1 MKKVLVL
8 GKVHKAGIKY
18 LKDLS
23 YQVDEASDQDD
34 DYKNILSLYDALI
47 VKMTKVDEEFIDLSK
62 NLKIIARHGVGYNN
76 VDLNVI
82 NRRKIPLFI
91 IGDVNSTSVAEHT
104 FGLIINIAKK
114 INYYDTEVRSNNFEI
129 RNSFNSRDLNKKNI
143 LIFGYGRI
151 GKKIADICSFF
162 NMNVFVYDKFL
173 NLENLSNNIKVV
185 KDIKE
190 NLNIYDF
197 ISLHIPFNN
206 SEKALIDKTFLNK
219 LKNDCAIINTS
230 RGDLID
236 EKDLINH
243 LKENNNFY
251 AGLDV
256 FNPEPPSSDNELFK
270 LNNTILTPHS
280 AAYTDECLAEMSLH
294 CAINI
299 ENFFKGKVDQSR
311 LINKEIYS

>member
-8 GKVHKAGIKY
+8 GKIHKAGINY
-18 LKDLS
+18 LKNLS
-23 YQVDEASDQDD
+23 YQVDEVSDQDD
-34 DYKNILSLYDALI
+34 NYKNILNLYDALI
-47 VKMTKVDEEFIDLSK
+47 LKMTKVDQEFIDLSK

-76 VDLNVI
+76 VDLDVI
-82 NRRKIPLFI
+82 NKKKIPLFI
-91 IGDVNSTSVAEHT
+91 VGDVNSTSVAEHT

-114 INYYDTEVRSNNFEI
+114 INFYDSEVRSNNFAI

-151 GKKIADICSFF
+151 GKKVAEICNFF

-173 NLENLSNNIKVV
+173 KLENLSNNTKIVNN
-185 KDIKE
+185 INE

-197 ISLHIPFNN
+197 ISLHIPFSN

-219 LKNDCAIINTS
+219 LKSDCAIINTS
-230 RGDLID
+230 RGDLIN
-236 EKDLINH
+236 ENDLVSH
-243 LKENNNFY
+243 LNENKNFY

-256 FNPEPPSSDNELFK
+256 FNPEPPHSKNELLK
-270 LNNTILTPHS
+270 LKNTILTPHS
-280 AAYTDECLAEMSLH
+280 AAYTEECLSEMSLH

-299 ENFFKGKVDQSR
+299 ENFFKGNIDQSR
-311 LINKEIYS
+311 LINK

>member
-143 LIFGYGRI
+143 LILGYGRI

-185 KDIKE
+185 TDIKE

>member
-8 GKVHKAGIKY
+8 GKIHNAGIKY
-18 LKDLS
+18 LKNLS
-23 YQVDEASDQDD
+23 YQVDEVSDQNN
-34 DYKNILSLYDALI
+34 DYKNILNLYDALI
-47 VKMTKVDEEFIDLSK
+47 VKMTKVDQEFIDLSK

-76 VDLNVI
+76 VNLDVI
-82 NRRKIPLFI
+82 NKKKIPLFI

-114 INYYDTEVRSNNFEI
+114 INYYDAEVRSNNFEI
-129 RNSFNSRDLNKKNI
+129 RNSFNSNDLNKKNI

-151 GKKIADICSFF
+151 GKKIADICNFF
-162 NMNVFVYDKFL
+162 NMNVFIYDKFL
-173 NLENLSNNIKVV
+173 NLENLSKNIKIV
-185 KDIKE
+185 KNIKE

-230 RGDLID
+230 RGDLIN

-280 AAYTDECLAEMSLH
+280 AAYTEECLAEMSLH

-299 ENFFKGKVDQSR
+299 ENFFKGKIDNTR

>member
-8 GKVHKAGIKY
+8 GKIHKAGINY
-18 LKDLS
+18 LKNLS
-23 YQVDEASDQDD
+23 YQVDEVSDQDD
-34 DYKNILSLYDALI
+34 NYKNILNLYDALI
-47 VKMTKVDEEFIDLSK
+47 LKMTKVDQEFIDLSK

-76 VDLNVI
+76 VDLDVI
-82 NRRKIPLFI
+82 NKKKIPLFI
-91 IGDVNSTSVAEHT
+91 VGDVNSTSVAEHT

-114 INYYDTEVRSNNFEI
+114 INFYDSEVRSNNFEI

-151 GKKIADICSFF
+151 GKKVADICNFF

-173 NLENLSNNIKVV
+173 KLENLSNNTKIVNN
-185 KDIKE
+185 INE

-197 ISLHIPFNN
+197 ISLHIPFSN

-219 LKNDCAIINTS
+219 LKSDCAIINTS
-230 RGDLID
+230 RGDLIN
-236 EKDLINH
+236 ENDLVSH
-243 LKENNNFY
+243 LNENKNFY

-256 FNPEPPSSDNELFK
+256 FNPEPPHSKNELLK
-270 LNNTILTPHS
+270 LKNTILTPHS
-280 AAYTDECLAEMSLH
+280 AAYTEECLSEMSLH

-299 ENFFKGKVDQSR
+299 ENFFKGNIDQSR
-311 LINKEIYS
+311 LINK

>member
-8 GKVHKAGIKY
+8 GKAHKAGIKY

-47 VKMTKVDEEFIDLSK
+47 LKMTKVDQEFIDLSK

-185 KDIKE
+185 RDIKE

-243 LKENNNFY
+243 LKKNNNFY

-299 ENFFKGKVDQSR
+299 ENFFKGKIDQSR

>member
-8 GKVHKAGIKY
+8 GKIHNAGIKY
-18 LKDLS
+18 LKNLS
-23 YQVDEASDQDD
+23 YQVDEVSDQNN
-34 DYKNILSLYDALI
+34 DYKNILNSYDALI
-47 VKMTKVDEEFIDLSK
+47 VKMTKVDQEFIDLSK

-76 VDLNVI
+76 VNLDVI
-82 NRRKIPLFI
+82 NKRKIPLFI

-114 INYYDTEVRSNNFEI
+114 INYYDAEVRSNNFEI
-129 RNSFNSRDLNKKNI
+129 RNSFNSNDLNKKNI

-151 GKKIADICSFF
+151 GKKIADICGFF
-162 NMNVFVYDKFL
+162 NMNVFIYDKFL
-173 NLENLSNNIKVV
+173 NLENLSKNIKIV
-185 KDIKE
+185 KNIKE

-197 ISLHIPFNN
+197 ISLHIPFND
-206 SEKALIDKTFLNK
+206 SEKALIDKTFLDK

-230 RGDLID
+230 RGDLIN

-280 AAYTDECLAEMSLH
+280 AAYTEECLAEMSLH

-299 ENFFKGKVDQSR
+299 ENFFKGKIDNTR

>member
-8 GKVHKAGIKY
+8 GKVHKVGIKY

-173 NLENLSNNIKVV
+173 NLENLSK
-185 KDIKE
+185 
-190 NLNIYDF
+190 
-197 ISLHIPFNN
+197 
-206 SEKALIDKTFLNK
+206 
-219 LKNDCAIINTS
+219 TS
-230 RGDLID
+230 RL
-236 EKDLINH
+236 
-243 LKENNNFY
+243 
-251 AGLDV
+251 
-256 FNPEPPSSDNELFK
+256 
-270 LNNTILTPHS
+270 
-280 AAYTDECLAEMSLH
+280 
-294 CAINI
+294 
-299 ENFFKGKVDQSR
+299 
-311 LINKEIYS
+311 

>member
-47 VKMTKVDEEFIDLSK
+47 VKMTKVDQEFIDLSK

-114 INYYDTEVRSNNFEI
+114 ISYYDTQMRSNNFEI

-173 NLENLSNNIKVV
+173 NLENLSNNIKVL

-256 FNPEPPSSDNELFK
+256 FNPEPPSSDNELLK

-299 ENFFKGKVDQSR
+299 ENFFKGKIDQSR

>member
-8 GKVHKAGIKY
+8 GKIHKAGIKY

-23 YQVDEASDQDD
+23 YQVDEASDQDE

-47 VKMTKVDEEFIDLSK
+47 LKMTKVDQEFIDLSK

-173 NLENLSNNIKVV
+173 NLENLSKNIKVV
-185 KDIKE
+185 TDIKE

-206 SEKALIDKTFLNK
+206 SEKALIDKNFLNK

-299 ENFFKGKVDQSR
+299 ENFFKGKIDQSR

>member
-8 GKVHKAGIKY
+8 GKIHRTGIKY

-23 YQVDEASDQDD
+23 YQVDEASDKDNE
-34 DYKNILSLYDALI
+34 YKNILNLYDALI
-47 VKMTKVDEEFIDLSK
+47 VKMTKVDQEFIDLST

-76 VDLNVI
+76 VNIDVI
-82 NRRKIPLFI
+82 NKRKIPLFI

-114 INYYDTEVRSNNFEI
+114 INFYDSEVRSNNFEI

-143 LIFGYGRI
+143 LIVGYGRI
-151 GKKIADICSFF
+151 GKKVADICNFF

-173 NLENLSNNIKVV
+173 NLDNLSNNIKI
-185 KDIKE
+185 IKNINE
-190 NLNIYDF
+190 NLNVYDF

-206 SEKALIDKTFLNK
+206 SEKALINKTFLDK

-230 RGDLID
+230 RGDLVD

-243 LKENNNFY
+243 LKKNNNFY

-256 FNPEPPSSDNELFK
+256 FNPEPPSSNNQLCK

-280 AAYTDECLAEMSLH
+280 AAYTEECLAKMSLH

-299 ENFFKGKVDQSR
+299 ENFFKGNIDQSR
-311 LINKEIYS
+311 LINKKIYS

>member
-8 GKVHKAGIKY
+8 GKIHKAGINY
-18 LKDLS
+18 LKNLS
-23 YQVDEASDQDD
+23 YQVDEVSDQDD
-34 DYKNILSLYDALI
+34 NYKNILNLYDALI
-47 VKMTKVDEEFIDLSK
+47 LKMTKIDQEFIDLSK

-76 VDLNVI
+76 VDLDVI
-82 NRRKIPLFI
+82 NKKKIPLFI
-91 IGDVNSTSVAEHT
+91 VGDVNSTSVAEHT

-114 INYYDTEVRSNNFEI
+114 INFYDSEVRSNNFEI

-151 GKKIADICSFF
+151 GKKVADICNFF

-173 NLENLSNNIKVV
+173 KLDNLSNNTKIVNN
-185 KDIKE
+185 INE

-197 ISLHIPFNN
+197 ISLHIPFSN

-219 LKNDCAIINTS
+219 LKSDCAIINTS
-230 RGDLID
+230 RGDLIN
-236 EKDLINH
+236 ENDLISH
-243 LKENNNFY
+243 LNENKNFY

-256 FNPEPPSSDNELFK
+256 FNPEPPHSKNELLK
-270 LNNTILTPHS
+270 LKNTILTPHS
-280 AAYTDECLAEMSLH
+280 AAYTEECLSEMSLH

-299 ENFFKGKVDQSR
+299 ENFFKGNIDQSR
-311 LINKEIYS
+311 LINK

>member
-143 LIFGYGRI
+143 LILGYGRI

-173 NLENLSNNIKVV
+173 NLENLSKNIKVV
-185 KDIKE
+185 TDIKE

-299 ENFFKGKVDQSR
+299 ENFFKGKIDQSR

>member
-8 GKVHKAGIKY
+8 GKIHNAGIKY
-18 LKDLS
+18 LKNLS
-23 YQVDEASDQDD
+23 YQVDEVSDQNN
-34 DYKNILSLYDALI
+34 DYKNILNLYDALI
-47 VKMTKVDEEFIDLSK
+47 VKMTKVDQEFIDLSK

-76 VDLNVI
+76 VNLDVI
-82 NRRKIPLFI
+82 NKRKIPLFI

-114 INYYDTEVRSNNFEI
+114 INYYDAEVRSNNFEI
-129 RNSFNSRDLNKKNI
+129 RNSFNSNDLNKKNI

-162 NMNVFVYDKFL
+162 NMNVFIYDKFL
-173 NLENLSNNIKVV
+173 NLENLSKNIKIV
-185 KDIKE
+185 KNIKE

-197 ISLHIPFNN
+197 ISLHIPFND
-206 SEKALIDKTFLNK
+206 SEKALIDKTFLDK

-230 RGDLID
+230 RGDLIN

-280 AAYTDECLAEMSLH
+280 AAYTEECLAEMSLH

-299 ENFFKGKVDQSR
+299 ENFFKGKIDNTR

>member
-143 LIFGYGRI
+143 LILGYGRI

-185 KDIKE
+185 TDIKE

-280 AAYTDECLAEMSLH
+280 AAYTDECLSEMSLH

-299 ENFFKGKVDQSR
+299 ENFFKGKIDQSR

>member
-8 GKVHKAGIKY
+8 GKAHKAGIKY

-47 VKMTKVDEEFIDLSK
+47 LKMTKVDQEFIDLSK

-185 KDIKE
+185 RDIKE

-280 AAYTDECLAEMSLH
+280 AAYTDECLADMSLH

-299 ENFFKGKVDQSR
+299 ENFFKGKIDQSR
-311 LINKEIYS
+311 LINKEIYI

>member
-8 GKVHKAGIKY
+8 GKIHNAGIKY
-18 LKDLS
+18 LKNLS
-23 YQVDEASDQDD
+23 YQVDEVSDQNN
-34 DYKNILSLYDALI
+34 DYKNILNSYDALI
-47 VKMTKVDEEFIDLSK
+47 VKMTKVDQEFIDLSK

-76 VDLNVI
+76 VNLDVI
-82 NRRKIPLFI
+82 NKRKIPLFI

-114 INYYDTEVRSNNFEI
+114 INYYDAEVRSNNFEI
-129 RNSFNSRDLNKKNI
+129 RNSFNSNDLNKKNI

-162 NMNVFVYDKFL
+162 NMNVFIYDKFL
-173 NLENLSNNIKVV
+173 NLENLSKNIKIV
-185 KDIKE
+185 KNIKE

-197 ISLHIPFNN
+197 ISLHIPFND
-206 SEKALIDKTFLNK
+206 SEKALIDKTFLDK

-230 RGDLID
+230 RGDLIN

-280 AAYTDECLAEMSLH
+280 AAYTEECLAEMSLH

-299 ENFFKGKVDQSR
+299 ENFFKGKIDNTR

>member
-8 GKVHKAGIKY
+8 GKIHKAGINY
-18 LKDLS
+18 LKNLS
-23 YQVDEASDQDD
+23 YQVDEVSDQDD
-34 DYKNILSLYDALI
+34 NYKNILNLYDALI
-47 VKMTKVDEEFIDLSK
+47 LKMTKVDQEFIELSK

-76 VDLNVI
+76 VDLDVI
-82 NRRKIPLFI
+82 NKKKIPLFI
-91 IGDVNSTSVAEHT
+91 VGDVNSTSVAEHT

-114 INYYDTEVRSNNFEI
+114 INFYDSEVRSNNFEI

-151 GKKIADICSFF
+151 GKKVADICNFF

-173 NLENLSNNIKVV
+173 KLENLSNNTKIVNN
-185 KDIKE
+185 INE

-197 ISLHIPFNN
+197 ISLHIPFSN

-219 LKNDCAIINTS
+219 LKSDCAIINTS
-230 RGDLID
+230 RGDLIN
-236 EKDLINH
+236 ENDLISH
-243 LKENNNFY
+243 LNENKNFY

-256 FNPEPPSSDNELFK
+256 FNPEPPHSKNELLK
-270 LNNTILTPHS
+270 LKNTILTPHS
-280 AAYTDECLAEMSLH
+280 AAYTEECLSEMSLH

-299 ENFFKGKVDQSR
+299 ENFFKGNIDQSR
-311 LINKEIYS
+311 LINK

>member
-23 YQVDEASDQDD
+23 YQVDEANDQDD

-47 VKMTKVDEEFIDLSK
+47 VKMTKVDQEFIDLSK

-173 NLENLSNNIKVV
+173 NLENLSNNIKIVT
-185 KDIKE
+185 DIKE

-299 ENFFKGKVDQSR
+299 ENFFKGKIDQSR

>member
-185 KDIKE
+185 TDIKE

-280 AAYTDECLAEMSLH
+280 AAYTDECLSEMSLH

-299 ENFFKGKVDQSR
+299 ENFFKGKIDQSR

>member
-114 INYYDTEVRSNNFEI
+114 ISYYDTEVRSNNFEI

-173 NLENLSNNIKVV
+173 NLENLSKNIKVV
-185 KDIKE
+185 TDIKE

-299 ENFFKGKVDQSR
+299 ENFFKGKIDQSR

>member
-8 GKVHKAGIKY
+8 GKIHKTGIKY

-23 YQVDEASDQDD
+23 YQVDEASDKDNE
-34 DYKNILSLYDALI
+34 YKNILSLYDALI
-47 VKMTKVDEEFIDLSK
+47 VKMTKVDQEFIDLST

-76 VDLNVI
+76 VNIDVI
-82 NRRKIPLFI
+82 NKRKIPLFI

-114 INYYDTEVRSNNFEI
+114 ISFYDSEVRSNNFEI

-143 LIFGYGRI
+143 LIVGYGRI
-151 GKKIADICSFF
+151 GKKVADICNFF

-173 NLENLSNNIKVV
+173 NLDNLSNNIKI
-185 KDIKE
+185 IKSINE
-190 NLNIYDF
+190 NLNVYDF

-206 SEKALIDKTFLNK
+206 SEKALINKTFLDK

-230 RGDLID
+230 RGDLVD

-243 LKENNNFY
+243 LKKNNNFY

-256 FNPEPPSSDNELFK
+256 FNPEPPSSNNQLYK

-280 AAYTDECLAEMSLH
+280 AAYTEECLAEMSLH

-299 ENFFKGKVDQSR
+299 ENFFKGNIDQSR
-311 LINKEIYS
+311 LINKKIYS

>member
-47 VKMTKVDEEFIDLSK
+47 LKMTKVDQEFIDLSK

-185 KDIKE
+185 TDIKE

-206 SEKALIDKTFLNK
+206 SEKALVDKTFLNK

-299 ENFFKGKVDQSR
+299 ENFFKGKIDQSR

>member
-8 GKVHKAGIKY
+8 GKIHKAGINY
-18 LKDLS
+18 LKNLS
-23 YQVDEASDQDD
+23 YQVDEVSDQDD
-34 DYKNILSLYDALI
+34 NYKNVLNLYDALI
-47 VKMTKVDEEFIDLSK
+47 LKMTKVDQEFIDLSK

-76 VDLNVI
+76 VDLDVI
-82 NRRKIPLFI
+82 NKKKIPLFI
-91 IGDVNSTSVAEHT
+91 VGDVNSTSVAEHT

-114 INYYDTEVRSNNFEI
+114 INFYDSEVRSNNFEI
-129 RNSFNSRDLNKKNI
+129 RNSFNSIDLNKKNI

-151 GKKIADICSFF
+151 GKKVADICNFF

-173 NLENLSNNIKVV
+173 KLENLSNNTKIVNN
-185 KDIKE
+185 INE

-219 LKNDCAIINTS
+219 LKSDCAIINTS
-230 RGDLID
+230 RGDLIN
-236 EKDLINH
+236 ENDLISH
-243 LKENNNFY
+243 LNENKNFY

-256 FNPEPPSSDNELFK
+256 FNPEPPHSKNELLK
-270 LNNTILTPHS
+270 LKNTILTPHS
-280 AAYTDECLAEMSLH
+280 AAYTEECLSEMSLH

-299 ENFFKGKVDQSR
+299 ENFFKGNIDQSR
-311 LINKEIYS
+311 LINK

>member
-8 GKVHKAGIKY
+8 GKIHKAGINY
-18 LKDLS
+18 LKNLS
-23 YQVDEASDQDD
+23 YQVDEVSDQDD
-34 DYKNILSLYDALI
+34 NYKNILNLYDALI
-47 VKMTKVDEEFIDLSK
+47 LKMTKVDQEFIDLSK

-76 VDLNVI
+76 VDLDVI
-82 NRRKIPLFI
+82 NKKKIPLFI
-91 IGDVNSTSVAEHT
+91 VGDVNSTSVAEHT

-114 INYYDTEVRSNNFEI
+114 INFYDSEVRSNNFEI

-151 GKKIADICSFF
+151 GKKVADICNFF

-173 NLENLSNNIKVV
+173 KLENLSNNTKIVNN
-185 KDIKE
+185 INE

-219 LKNDCAIINTS
+219 LKSDCAIINTS
-230 RGDLID
+230 RGDLIN
-236 EKDLINH
+236 ENDLISH
-243 LKENNNFY
+243 LNENKNFY

-256 FNPEPPSSDNELFK
+256 FNPEPPHSKNELLK
-270 LNNTILTPHS
+270 LKNTILTPHS
-280 AAYTDECLAEMSLH
+280 AAYTEECLSEMSLH

-299 ENFFKGKVDQSR
+299 ENFFKGNIDQSR
-311 LINKEIYS
+311 LINK

>member
-8 GKVHKAGIKY
+8 GKIHKAGINY
-18 LKDLS
+18 LKNLS
-23 YQVDEASDQDD
+23 YQVDEVSDQDD
-34 DYKNILSLYDALI
+34 NYKNILNLYDALI
-47 VKMTKVDEEFIDLSK
+47 LKMTKVDQEFIDLSK

-76 VDLNVI
+76 VDLDVI
-82 NRRKIPLFI
+82 NKKKIPLFI
-91 IGDVNSTSVAEHT
+91 VGDVNSTSVAEHT

-114 INYYDTEVRSNNFEI
+114 INFYDSEVRSNNFEI

-151 GKKIADICSFF
+151 GKKVADICNFF

-173 NLENLSNNIKVV
+173 KLDNLSNNTKIVNN
-185 KDIKE
+185 INE

-197 ISLHIPFNN
+197 ISLHIPFSN

-219 LKNDCAIINTS
+219 LKSDCAIINTS
-230 RGDLID
+230 RGDLIN
-236 EKDLINH
+236 ENDLISH
-243 LKENNNFY
+243 LNENKNFY

-256 FNPEPPSSDNELFK
+256 FNPEPPHSKNELLK
-270 LNNTILTPHS
+270 LKNTILTPHS
-280 AAYTDECLAEMSLH
+280 AAYTEECLSEMSLH

-299 ENFFKGKVDQSR
+299 ENFFTGNIDQSR
-311 LINKEIYS
+311 LINK

>member
-151 GKKIADICSFF
+151 GKK
-162 NMNVFVYDKFL
+162 
-173 NLENLSNNIKVV
+173 
-185 KDIKE
+185 
-190 NLNIYDF
+190 
-197 ISLHIPFNN
+197 
-206 SEKALIDKTFLNK
+206 
-219 LKNDCAIINTS
+219 
-230 RGDLID
+230 
-236 EKDLINH
+236 
-243 LKENNNFY
+243 
-251 AGLDV
+251 
-256 FNPEPPSSDNELFK
+256 
-270 LNNTILTPHS
+270 
-280 AAYTDECLAEMSLH
+280 
-294 CAINI
+294 
-299 ENFFKGKVDQSR
+299 
-311 LINKEIYS
+311 

>member
-8 GKVHKAGIKY
+8 GKIHKTGIKY

-23 YQVDEASDQDD
+23 YQVDEASDKDNE
-34 DYKNILSLYDALI
+34 YKNILSLYDALI
-47 VKMTKVDEEFIDLSK
+47 VKMTKVDQEFIDLST

-76 VDLNVI
+76 VNIDVI
-82 NRRKIPLFI
+82 NKRKIPLFI

-114 INYYDTEVRSNNFEI
+114 INFYDSEVRSNNFEI

-143 LIFGYGRI
+143 LIVGYGRI
-151 GKKIADICSFF
+151 GKKVADICNFF

-173 NLENLSNNIKVV
+173 NLDNLSNNIKI
-185 KDIKE
+185 IKSINE
-190 NLNIYDF
+190 NLNVYDF

-206 SEKALIDKTFLNK
+206 SEKALINKTFLDK

-230 RGDLID
+230 RGDLVD

-243 LKENNNFY
+243 LKKNNNFY

-256 FNPEPPSSDNELFK
+256 FNPEPPSSNNQLCK

-280 AAYTDECLAEMSLH
+280 AAYTEECLAEMSLH

-299 ENFFKGKVDQSR
+299 ENFFKGNIDQSR
-311 LINKEIYS
+311 LINKKIYS

>member
-8 GKVHKAGIKY
+8 GKAHKAGIKY

-47 VKMTKVDEEFIDLSK
+47 LKMTKVDQEFIDLSK

-185 KDIKE
+185 RDIKE

-299 ENFFKGKVDQSR
+299 ENFFKGKINQSR
-311 LINKEIYS
+311 LINKEIYI